1 MPEPGMGGN
10 NDHAT
15 SGGGSR
21 SGSSGGPGSSRVPRT
36 EDDLKRKKK
45 GLGPFDEL
53 LDEGLE
59 DSGTTFA
66 GETEEEAR
74 LRREAGGK
82 SKRPEEIRVQQGGML
97 GSQTA
102 GVQTEGNG
110 KQTRGGLAI

>member
-1 MPEPGMGGN
+1 
-10 NDHAT
+10 
-15 SGGGSR
+15 
-21 SGSSGGPGSSRVPRT
+21 VPRS

-45 GLGPFDEL
+45 GNDPLDALLGDE
-53 LDEGLE
+53 EE
-59 DSGTTFA
+59 VDSGTTFA

-82 SKRPEEIRVQQGGML
+82 SKRPEEIRVQQGGMQ
-97 GSQTA
+97 GTQTA